1 VISLFSKFV
10 TAGAWFVLLA
20 MCSSVQSQ
28 WEICEGDNCVT
39 SPSDRRIAQGA
50 TQDCLF
56 SGSILHLDG
65 AQSPR
70 EAKFTASV
78 TDPPPEE
85 IRYLS
90 PVGPTIDDQ
99 SIIIGQSESFRES
112 QVSVPIRVGNPLR
125 KAVRRIQ
132 SATNREFFAERR
144 TVLSS
149 IRKTLGNNRL
159 NYQVRCR

>member
-1 VISLFSKFV
+1 VISLFSKFI

-20 MCSSVQSQ
+20 MCISVQAQ

-39 SPSDRRIAQGA
+39 SPSDRRIAQGV

-78 TDPPPEE
+78 TDPPPE
-85 IRYLS
+85 IGYLS
-90 PVGPTIDDQ
+90 PPGPTIDDQ
-99 SIIIGQSESFRES
+99 SIFIGQSESFRES
-112 QVSVPIRVGNPLR
+112 QVSVPVRVGNPLR

-132 SATNREFFAERR
+132 SATNREFLAEKR

-149 IRKTLGNNRL
+149 IGKTLGSNRL